1 MHVEQV
7 CYDDLLY
14 KF

>member
-14 KF
+14 EF